1 MKTINEIKDDD
12 LVFNE
17 QTNSQI
23 YACDLK
29 REWNSLNE
37 DERSGWRTMKER
49 TIKLFAETILDGIYE
64 DMESN
69 GYEDMFIHLWD
80 DTSEEFKQRVQ
91 ALLDEIS
98 NFPSAKV
105 YDIDESINPFVD
117 LEEEH
122 MDKTDKIKN
131 YKLFRREGGFLKFS
145 EKGVEILNDKGDTY
159 AYIVSENK
167 IDKRDYTSIEKES
180 EEQQWN

>member
-1 MKTINEIKDDD
+1 MKTINEIQDDE
-12 LVFNE
+12 LLFNE
-17 QTNSQI
+17 QTYSQI
-23 YACDLK
+23 EASDLK
-29 REWNSLNE
+29 HEWNSLNE
-37 DERSGWRTMKER
+37 DERSGWRTSKER
-49 TIKLFAETILDGIYE
+49 TIKLSAETILDGIYE

-69 GYEDMFIHLWD
+69 GYEEMFVHLWD
-80 DTSEEFKQRVQ
+80 DTDEEFKQRMQ
-91 ALLDEIS
+91 GLLDEIS
-98 NFPSAKV
+98 SFPSAKV
-105 YDIDESINPFVD
+105 YDFDEDINPFVD

-131 YKLFRREGGFLKFS
+131 YKLFRREGGFLKVS

-167 IDKRDYTSIEKES
+167 IDKHDYASIEKES

>member
-17 QTNSQI
+17 RNDSQI

-37 DERSGWRTMKER
+37 DERSSWRTLKER
-49 TIKLFAETILDGIYE
+49 TIKLSAESVLNWIYE
-64 DMESN
+64 YMEQD
-69 GYEDMFIHLWD
+69 GYEDMFVHLWD
-80 DTSEEFKQRVQ
+80 NTSEEFKQRVQ

-105 YDIDESINPFVD
+105 YDIDEDINFLTD
-117 LEEEH
+117 L
-122 MDKTDKIKN
+122 D
-131 YKLFRREGGFLKFS
+131 
-145 EKGVEILNDKGDTY
+145 GD
-159 AYIVSENK
+159 
-167 IDKRDYTSIEKES
+167 
-180 EEQQWN
+180 

>member
-17 QTNSQI
+17 QTDSQI

-37 DERSGWRTMKER
+37 DERSGWRNLKER
-49 TIKLFAETILDGIYE
+49 AIKLSAESVLDWIYE
-64 DMESN
+64 YMEQD
-69 GYEDMFIHLWD
+69 GYEDIFVHLWD
-80 DTSEEFKQRVQ
+80 DTSEEFKQRMQ

-105 YDIDESINPFVD
+105 YDIDDSINPFVD
-117 LEEEH
+117 LEE
-122 MDKTDKIKN
+122 
-131 YKLFRREGGFLKFS
+131 R
-145 EKGVEILNDKGDTY
+145 
-159 AYIVSENK
+159 
-167 IDKRDYTSIEKES
+167 
-180 EEQQWN
+180 